1 METSSRG
8 LPVIN
13 WDTNCSISSD
23 PCSLYRKTIVEKD
36 YDVWGLVVAKGKVSH
51 GLLSKAG
58 VGHGDFRK
66 TSQRYRTARYN
77 TVSSTP
83 SRMCAQHVIAPS
95 PLYCPQTATTRP
107 LLWSTYKNVLCFTV
121 LIMAAAPRRQ
131 DGPAR
136 QPRHKESL
144 CETPMYRT
152 ECTVT
157 SADVYIRK

>member
-1 METSSRG
+1 VDFQSSTGTRTAAYHRI
-8 LPVIN
+8 LVPFIV
-13 WDTNCSISSD
+13 
-23 PCSLYRKTIVEKD
+23 KTIVEKG
-36 YDVWGLVVAKGKVSH
+36 YDVWGLAVAKGKVSH

-107 LLWSTYKNVLCFTV
+107 ILWSTYKNVLCFTV

-144 CETPMYRT
+144 CEMPMYRT
-152 ECTVT
+152 KCTC
-157 SADVYIRK
+157 DKR